1 MDTFAPISGLE
12 MAPGGQYGL
21 AKYGDDKNLLVMFY
35 NKAVEVPS
43 ESVKRGRR
51 YTKDQIYIKI
61 QHPGEVLN
69 IIDRPV
75 QDNDKYRFR
84 EQWSKF
90 VSNRTQ
96 VPDGTP
102 IDLLFPNHPAIAE
115 NLRAYGVYTIEQ
127 CSALSANA
135 IETIGRGAQE
145 FVNRAQRYLDS
156 ADKGSQFHKL
166 QSEND
171 QLKNQVATLENM
183 IKQMKA
189 QMDHLTMVNNDPIRG
204 AQQPAFVPG
213 FDVQTERINATHV
226 TKDIEKDVKSKKK
239 KQRTVEDDIVDPFAN
254 GNDTVAE
261 QNND

>member
-43 ESVKRGRR
+43 ESIVRGRR
-51 YTKDQIYIKI
+51 FTKDQIYIKI

-75 QDNDKYRFR
+75 QENDKYRFR

-102 IDLLFPNHPAIAE
+102 IDLLFPNHPSIAE

-127 CSALSANA
+127 CAALSANA

-145 FVNRAQRYLDS
+145 FVNRAQRYIDS
-156 ADKGSQFHKL
+156 ADKGAQFHKL
-166 QSEND
+166 QAEND
-171 QLKNQVATLENM
+171 QLKNQVATLESLV
-183 IKQMKA
+183 KQMKA
-189 QMDHLTMVNNDPIRG
+189 QMDHLTMVHNDPIRG

-213 FDVQTERINATHV
+213 HDVQTERINATHV
-226 TKDIEKDVKSKKK
+226 TKDLEKEVRNKKK
-239 KQRTVEDDIVDPFAN
+239 KQRTVEDNITDPFATEDN
-254 GNDTVAE
+254 NVNQEND
-261 QNND
+261 

>member
-21 AKYGDDKNLLVMFY
+21 AKYGDDRNLLVVFY

-51 YTKDQIYIKI
+51 YTENQVFIKI

-69 IIDRPV
+69 VIDRPI
-75 QDNDKYRFR
+75 QENDKYRFR

-102 IDLLFPNHPAIAE
+102 IDLLFPNHPAIGE
-115 NLRAYGVYTIEQ
+115 NLRAYGCYTIEQ
-127 CSALSANA
+127 CASLSASA

-145 FVNRAQRYLDS
+145 FVNRAQKYLDS
-156 ADKGSQFHKL
+156 ADKGALYHKL
-166 QSEND
+166 QAEND
-171 QLKNQVATLENM
+171 DLKNKVGTLENL
-183 IKQMKA
+183 IKQMKG
-189 QMDHLTMVNNDPIRG
+189 QIDHLTMVHNDPIRG
-204 AQQPAFVPG
+204 AQQPNYVPG
-213 FDVQTERINATHV
+213 FDVQTERINASHV
-226 TKDIEKDVKSKKK
+226 TKDLEKEVKSKKT
-239 KQRTVEDDIVDPFAN
+239 KQKRTVEENIADPFATQEDHDLTAN
-254 GNDTVAE
+254 E
-261 QNND
+261 